1 MEEVGDPHTPAS
13 IILLLGGPIDA
24 RVNPTVV
31 NRFTEQHGTEWFR
44 QNVIAQVP
52 FLTLALA
59 ERLSRFH
66 PAFEFHE
73 HKFDRH
79 ITRNQ
84 EFFLHLMRGDQEFV
98 QKHRAFTGHSMTNI
112 SL

>member
-13 IILLLGGPIDA
+13 IILLGGPIDA

-52 FLTLALA
+52 FLYPSFL
-59 ERLSRFH
+59 RNVYPGFIQLSSFMSMNL
-66 PAFEFHE
+66 
-73 HKFDRH
+73 DRH

-84 EFFLHLMRGDQEFV
+84 EFFLHLMRGDQESV